1 MPKSKSTKSRSVLKG
16 RKIKPPK
23 KGKAPV
29 LTYPGKT
36 TLVQKGKATK
46 SEHMT
51 KRALHGMYKRLKSGE
66 RTTSILTPGQV
77 CPRNKR
83 RWDRKKPK
91 SGWPLVSCKKKKI
104 GERVYRKNKPIFDNW
119 VRSLREAR
127 RWLRTD
133 AKMQKKY
140 GFPQKSSK
148 AKRSMLVYP
157 SKGSPDAKSLTRH
170 QRHQRILYKT
180 ALEMHELNTPGKRK
194 VYALSQEHKLKGKRG
209 VRDS

>member
-23 KGKAPV
+23 KGKA
-29 LTYPGKT
+29 
-36 TLVQKGKATK
+36 TK

-51 KRALHGMYKRLKSGE
+51 KRALHGMYKQLKSGE

-104 GERVYRKNKPIFDNW
+104 GERAYKKNKPKFDKW
-119 VRSLREAR
+119 VRSLTYAR
-127 RWLRTD
+127 RLLRKD
-133 AKMQKKY
+133 PKLN
-140 GFPQKSSK
+140 FPQKK
-148 AKRSMLVYP
+148 EGMLVYP
-157 SKGSPDAKSLTRH
+157 KNGSPYSKGLSAHEKFQRLLYHEAKKMYS
-170 QRHQRILYKT
+170 
-180 ALEMHELNTPGKRK
+180 LNTDGKIMA
-194 VYALSQEHKLKGKRG
+194 YARAREEKLKGKKG
-209 VRDS
+209 VRYS